1 MVEWSF
7 IKGTNNIYMVSNEGD
22 VRSVDRTDSLGRF
35 KRGVVLKKMLVC
47 GYFHV
52 SIIINNKQKLM
63 RVHRL
68 VAEAF
73 IPNTEN
79 KPCVDHI
86 NGDKTDNRVENLRWS
101 TYKENTNNP
110 NTFYKMCGVNNHFYG
125 KHHTEEAKEKNRNKH
140 LGKKS
145 KGGVPKK
152 SIIQYDLNMN
162 EIAKYESISLASR
175 ENGCNPAA
183 IWMCLN
189 GKTKKCNGSI
199 WRYNV

>member
-22 VRSVDRTDSLGRF
+22 VRSIDRTDSLGRF

-47 GYFHV
+47 GYFYV
-52 SIIINNKQKLM
+52 NIVVNNKQKLM

-86 NGDKTDNRVENLRWS
+86 NGDKMDNRVENLRWT
-101 TYKENTNNP
+101 TYKENTNNS
-110 NTFYKMCGVNNHFYG
+110 NTFYKMCGINN
-125 KHHTEEAKEKNRNKH
+125 H

-152 SIIQYDLNMN
+152 SVIQYDLNMN
-162 EIAKYESISLASR
+162 EIAKYDSIRLASR

-199 WRYNV
+199 WRYNL